1 MSQLVDN
8 KITITV
14 ELEDIETLLEFA
26 EINLDLIGEDEF
38 EHIRESVSAVYDAV
52 NVGRRIIM
60 TQ

>member
-1 MSQLVDN
+1 MPQLVDN

-52 NVGRRIIM
+52 NVGRRIMM